1 MKNSFYL
8 DIVDACKLAF
18 PYLIV
23 KSIVFSF
30 EYLRSYNDAF

>member
-8 DIVDACKLAF
+8 DIVGACKLAE

-23 KSIVFSF
+23 KSIDFSF
-30 EYLRSYNDAF
+30 KHFRS